1 VFPGAI
7 ADYQQRVKDAAD
19 VNVWRKTLVKSL
31 MEKLVQGEAVQERLN
46 FEVAPQEEAKEEPDI
61 AKRMFKEA
69 VQLLEDQKLYSND
82 V

>member
-1 VFPGAI
+1 MFPGAI

-31 MEKLVQGEAVQERLN
+31 MEKLVQGEAVQDRLH
-46 FEVAPQEEAKEEPDI
+46 FEIAPQEEAKEEPDI
-61 AKRMFKEA
+61 AKRMFIEA
-69 VQLLEDQKLYSND
+69 VQLLEDQRVYANG